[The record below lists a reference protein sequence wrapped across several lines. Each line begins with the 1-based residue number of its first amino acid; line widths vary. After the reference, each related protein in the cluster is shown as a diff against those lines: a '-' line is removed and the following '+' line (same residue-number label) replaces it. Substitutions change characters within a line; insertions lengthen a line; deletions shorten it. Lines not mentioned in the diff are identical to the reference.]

1 MLKEIEKRILT
12 SLILIPLTFFFIYRG
27 SVFFIFFL
35 IIIFFVSSYEWVKLN
50 KRKNLIK
57 SFGIIFL
64 ILSFYSAYL
73 LRLEQDFKVFLFIIL
88 ISILT
93 DIGGYIFGKTF
104 KGPKL
109 TKISPKKTYSGLI
122 GSFVL
127 SIIGGLIFVEFVNN
141 FIINIHFNFINFKL
155 IDIELNL
162 FLSLFILIV
171 SFVSQIGDLT
181 VSYFKRLAKIKD
193 TGKILPGHGGLL
205 DRIDG
210 IIFAIPFAYI
220 YLKLAIIY

>member
-12 SLILIPLTFFFIYRG
+12 SLIIIPITFFIIYKG
-27 SVFFIFFL
+27 SVFFILFL
-35 IIIFFVSSYEWVKLN
+35 IITFFVSSYEWTKLN
-50 KRKNLIK
+50 KKKELIK

-64 ILSFYSAYL
+64 ILSFYFAYL
-73 LRLEQDFKVFLFIIL
+73 LRLEQGFKIFLFIIL

-93 DIGGYIFGKTF
+93 DIGGYVFGKTF

-109 TKISPKKTYSGLI
+109 TKISPKKTYAGLI
-122 GSFVL
+122 GSFFL
-127 SIIGGLIFVEFVNN
+127 SITGGFFFVELTDL
-141 FIINIHFNFINFKL
+141 KS
-155 IDIELNL
+155 NL
-162 FLSLFILIV
+162 FLYSFILII
-171 SFVSQIGDLT
+171 SLVSQIGDLV

-210 IIFAIPFAYI
+210 IVFAIPFAYI
-220 YLKLAIIY
+220 YLKLAIVY